1 MQRWQTFL
9 NSWNTPGG
17 NMLLLFIFVFSL
29 LLLVLHLLHHSGDA
43 NITTV
48 ITTTFAG
55 FAGALLKALSGR
67 TSDVPAPP
75 GMTTTNTST
84 QQASATPAVKP

>member
-9 NSWNTPGG
+9 NSFNTPGG
-17 NMLLLFIFVFSL
+17 NLMLLFVFVIGML
-29 LLLVLHLLHHSGDA
+29 ILVVYLLHHPGDA

-55 FAGALLKALSGR
+55 FSGALLKGLSGR

-75 GMTTTNTST
+75 GTTTTTSTT
-84 QQASATPAVKP
+84 QQASASPVKP